1 MHFGLVSTAH
11 TDHLRAG
18 ATEIVSRF
26 GLDDNFPNSNPVALV
41 QDAATR
47 DEDIKVAW
55 HKVLS
60 SAPVVS

>member
-11 TDHLRAG
+11 TDHLRTG

-26 GLDDNFPNSNPVALV
+26 GLDDNFPDSNPVAIV
-41 QDAATR
+41 QDAATKN
-47 DEDIKVAW
+47 EEVKSAW
-55 HKVLS
+55 HEVLS